1 MGDRVYS
8 PAPNLFDDET
18 FFARPA
24 PEPAP
29 AENEPGTIRPV
40 NLASSLFFES
50 PAEIFGRVHREL
62 RPRTPI
68 PSIEVNY
75 KPFADPNSRVRLE
88 NGAISVQITDLL
100 EGAPAPVTEALA
112 HILLS
117 KLYRKEVAPHHQH
130 RYRLY
135 LNRRDMRGKINS
147 TRQARGRKTHKGP
160 EGAVHNLEAV
170 FEDINTRYFGGMMSR
185 PQLGWSHVRS
195 RTRLGHF
202 DPSHNM
208 IMISRI
214 FDDVR
219 VPLLALEYVMFHE
232 MLHLRYPVDHS
243 GARRCV
249 HTPEFKE
256 HERQFPQFKE
266 AKALLRRL

>member
-8 PAPNLFDDET
+8 AAPNLFGDDT
-18 FFARPA
+18 FFAHPA
-24 PEPAP
+24 PEPAAGGP
-29 AENEPGTIRPV
+29 APGTIPPV

-50 PAEIFGRVHREL
+50 PAEIFARVHREL
-62 RPRTPI
+62 RPRTAI
-68 PSIEVNY
+68 PPIEVLY

-88 NGAISVQITDLL
+88 NGAISAQITDLL

-117 KLYRKEVAPHHQH
+117 KLYRKTVAPHHQH

-135 LNRRDMRGKINS
+135 LNRRDMRRKIDS

-160 EGAVHNLEAV
+160 KGIVHNLETV
-170 FEDINTRYFGGMMSR
+170 FDDINARYFGGMMSR
-185 PQLGWSHVRS
+185 PQLGWSYVRS

-202 DPSHNM
+202 DPSHNT

-214 FDDVR
+214 FDDWR
-219 VPLLALEYVMFHE
+219 VPLVALEYVMFHE

-249 HTPEFKE
+249 HTPEFKA

-266 AKALLRRL
+266 AKALLRKL

>member
-1 MGDRVYS
+1 MGDRVHS
-8 PAPNLFDDET
+8 PAPNLFGDDT
-18 FFARPA
+18 FFTHPA
-24 PEPAP
+24 SQPAPPEPAP
-29 AENEPGTIRPV
+29 GAIRPV

-50 PAEIFGRVHREL
+50 PTEIFARVHREL
-62 RPRTPI
+62 RPRTAI
-68 PSIEVNY
+68 PPIEVHY

-88 NGAISVQITDLL
+88 NGRISAEITDLL

-135 LNRRDMRGKINS
+135 LNRRDMRGKIDS

-160 EGAVHNLEAV
+160 KGIFHNLETI
-170 FEDINTRYFGGMMSR
+170 FEDLNARYFGGMMSR
-185 PQLGWSHVRS
+185 PQLGWSYVRS

-214 FDDVR
+214 FDDIR
-219 VPLLALEYVMFHE
+219 VPVLALEYVMFHE

-249 HTPEFKE
+249 HTPEFKA
-256 HERQFPQFKE
+256 HERQFPQFQE
-266 AKALLRRL
+266 AKALLRKL